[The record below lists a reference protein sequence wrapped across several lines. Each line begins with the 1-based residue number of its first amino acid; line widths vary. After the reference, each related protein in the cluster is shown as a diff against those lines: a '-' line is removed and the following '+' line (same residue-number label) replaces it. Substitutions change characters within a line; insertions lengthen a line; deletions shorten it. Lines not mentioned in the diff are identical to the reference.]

1 MKPINFLKYIECLFF
16 PSRCKVCNKV
26 VYIGKEICN
35 GCNSQLRPIPENISL
50 MLVSNPNVNVK
61 LGFKPRYDGVISP
74 YYHEDGSKTMVYN
87 LKFKG
92 RKELVSLIGKDM
104 SEAYNEYL
112 KSKDIDCVCYVPC
125 KFISTLKRG
134 YNHVWLLAK
143 YFSKASNLQLIS
155 ALKLVRNKLPQHT
168 LSRAERIENIKGAFG
183 FIDKYEVKGKTVL
196 LIDDIMTTGATF
208 NECAKVLKRAGAKRV
223 YGLMATINI

>member
-1 MKPINFLKYIECLFF
+1 
-16 PSRCKVCNKV
+16 
-26 VYIGKEICN
+26 
-35 GCNSQLRPIPENISL
+35 
-50 MLVSNPNVNVK
+50 
-61 LGFKPRYDGVISP
+61 
-74 YYHEDGSKTMVYN
+74 
-87 LKFKG
+87 
-92 RKELVSLIGKDM
+92 
-104 SEAYNEYL
+104 
-112 KSKDIDCVCYVPC
+112 
-125 KFISTLKRG
+125 
-134 YNHVWLLAK
+134 LAK

-196 LIDDIMTTGATF
+196 LIHDIMTTGATF